1 MIFKLIFSIWQN
13 LPLKR
18 KIITILSFLITC
30 YLTMIIFSFL
40 FNIILAISIFYII
53 TKLFRKFFYKD
64 TQQSAKKFKFYN
76 LKNNSFEHHHTAR
89 KKQDDDMIEI
99 NPK

>member
-53 TKLFRKFFYKD
+53 TKLFRKFLSRHIYLFCLNAEN
-64 TQQSAKKFKFYN
+64 TGSSRSPVAKELLIS
-76 LKNNSFEHHHTAR
+76 LKISVLMSF
-89 KKQDDDMIEI
+89 
-99 NPK
+99 